1 MSFLY
6 GFLLSFV
13 SKKKK
18 KKKTL
23 GGINLSVRTNK
34 NHERLGDI
42 KKKHYQVGLRPF
54 YSRGCNHR
62 AQY

>member
-1 MSFLY
+1 MPFLY

-13 SKKKK
+13 SKK

-42 KKKHYQVGLRPF
+42 KKNILK
-54 YSRGCNHR
+54 
-62 AQY
+62 